1 MPLTIDQKIEIWKN
15 KLLDLGKRN
24 RLINYRE
31 TKRST
36 LSIKKPDVFALWDSL
51 VQNDKTLEFPFYS
64 EALKEAGAK
73 GKKGKKSV
81 VEENIEKVD
90 DEKNEGEVVEEKAE
104 NVDESKIENEV
115 VEKASTDV
123 DSEKSEN
130 VVNEGGENGSGDGTE
145 EKAPDSEKSAD
156 ETDEN
161 KESAAEEEYTSGDV
175 TTNQRAEELQRTLR
189 NLRNQAK
196 LAIEE
201 QGVNILYLAFGFLKW
216 SETSS
221 GKDPLTSPLILVPVS
236 LTVESISSPFVLQ
249 KTDDEIV
256 VNPALKFKLESEFGV
271 TLPEFE
277 EEDFDLEKYLNSVRE
292 SVKSDWTVA
301 PEVGLSLFSFL
312 KINMYNDLIRNKEHI
327 VSNQIV
333 RAIAGDPTALQ
344 QIPDGIDNYDFD
356 KQLKPEDVYQV
367 LDADSSQQDAVLYA
381 KKGVSF
387 VLQGPPGTGKSQT
400 ISNIIAELL
409 ASGKKVLFVAEKQ
422 AALEVVYKRL
432 SACGLKEFCLVLHS
446 RKANKKEV
454 LEQLRTTLAL
464 AEKRSS
470 VKQDALDKLEE
481 LYQTRETLNQYAEQ
495 IFEPVAPLGKTI
507 YEVNGLLAG
516 LQQYEDVAL
525 NVENIGE
532 VDAERYNQYARSV
545 KEYQRIVEQS
555 PGGID
560 RNPWRGSNVQAINN
574 ELRLAVQGRL
584 PATADKLHE
593 VAAAAQEILAATNLD
608 VVCSYQRLKD
618 SSGLFAVAAR
628 SPRIPTLWA
637 TDQFDVDSALGQVSE
652 YEEKTTA
659 YNEKVSEL
667 QKAYREINA
676 LGIGEVAI
684 RETRDL
690 NSSGALDSEQ
700 GILDRLL
707 EKDRVLSQIAALP
720 DVDSFLAERRKAE
733 DQKRRADA
741 RKETMT
747 RRFADDVYKIDYQ
760 GILSGYRNSYL
771 PFENEV
777 RQNYRL
783 DAALA
788 ESSDPFTLISND
800 SLWKDAETIKD
811 DVKSCEDRKNKF
823 FDNAKELREVVA
835 ALTKNEE
842 FSVPDAD
849 ALKTPDALEDLRAR
863 LKAFAAKDPVLSKMS
878 EDNLFDLCQKE
889 LALVEEK
896 SSDIQRLRSE
906 VLQKFNRE
914 ILDLDY
920 EKILARH
927 KAHYRSFFKILIGS
941 YRADR
946 RAMSALYK
954 DFAHKIDDVT
964 ILSALTNLKE
974 IDEIRKELDRDCSR
988 LKTTF
993 SDAFRYEETD
1003 VQAIK
1008 SELNVCEKL
1017 LKAYALID
1025 EELEILREFE
1035 PGNEKLTRQYGL
1047 LYNGLATSWDYVR
1060 TALDLIADFR
1070 KRLVDDKN
1078 AFQSCWKNK
1087 DERITER
1094 AAFETLVALESERKE
1109 KEEFNRSFAQLIAV
1123 FGNLVSYG
1131 KTDYS
1136 AIDKY
1141 LNAYQTIA
1149 KSKATLA
1156 EMKGML
1162 AEFVANEQALKERY
1176 DFLYDRAATSWPNVR
1191 KALEWTTEFK
1201 NAIRQYSP
1209 NEEFVN
1215 RICSDSTAIDACKT
1229 FEERVSRKLPGLDV
1243 DMQWFAEHFENPDAF
1258 QQKDLQE
1265 LSDRVRQCGSGLSA
1279 LEEWIDYKKA
1289 AKACAEGGLAEFVR
1303 QVEEQEIKSDHIL
1316 PVFQK
1321 RFFHM
1326 WLDAI
1331 LPKYPAVMD
1340 FRRKK
1345 QDDAVEQFSKLDK
1358 LQFEIAKARIRDVLI
1373 NALPL
1378 PYKLTS
1384 GGDEIDVLRRELG
1397 KQRRIMPIRK
1407 LFRQI
1412 PNLLLSLKPC
1422 MMTSPL
1428 TVSLFLESEA
1438 YEFDAVIFDEAS
1450 QICTENAIGSIA
1462 RGKQVI
1468 ITGDSKQLPPTNFFS
1483 ASTSDGD
1490 DYDDDEEDDDELGA
1504 YESVLDE
1511 ANRLPVKTLLWHYR
1525 SRHEHLIA
1533 FSNAKIYR
1541 NELVTFPSVVD
1552 KAPDAGVEYIYVP
1565 EGYYD
1570 RGGKKGN
1577 VLEAQRVAELVF
1589 KHFKD
1594 NPRRS
1599 LGVVAFGEVQQQAIE
1614 TAIRETRLKNPQ
1626 YESFFKEDGDESF
1639 FVKNLENVQGDER
1652 DTIIFSIG
1660 YAKDSK
1666 GVFRMN
1672 FGPLSKV
1679 GGERRLNVAITR
1691 AKYNIKLVG
1700 SILPNDIDVDRVS
1713 ADGPKLLRSYIEFAQ
1728 NGFDALQGK
1737 SSADEDVWQDYP
1749 FEKEVYN
1756 FLLQKGY
1763 QLSPQVGCSG
1773 YRIDMAVKNPNDP
1786 SRYVIGI
1793 ECDGPAYHSA
1803 RTARD
1808 RDRLRRDVLKNMGW
1822 KLYRVWS
1829 TDWIKD
1835 PEAEGKLLI
1844 EAVENALNSEEN
1856 KEPAPASAPAP
1867 EEMEAEDL
1875 ISLEE
1880 RVDSPEEEDNL
1891 YDFEEEPE
1899 VSTKGLSPKSSKNF
1913 LPDYI
1918 LAIVNQRYPVHF
1930 DVICK
1935 MIAERTSAKRVTE
1948 KLKQDVSEQIRQIAP
1963 IIRKGDFF
1971 FPVGYTTI
1979 KPRVNT
1985 RKNIAH
1991 ISPEE
1996 LAEAM
2001 FAVLSKSVGPNK
2013 NQLCAET
2020 ARAYRFARMTPAVA
2034 AAMDE
2039 AFDLLL
2045 QQGRIEIVDDKV
2057 KIVD

>member
-1 MPLTIDQKIEIWKN
+1 MPLNIDQKIEIWKN

-36 LSIKKPDVFALWDSL
+36 LSIKKPDAFALWDSL
-51 VQNDKTLEFPFYS
+51 VENDKPLEFPFYS
-64 EALKEAGAK
+64 AQLKDAEEK
-73 GKKGKKSV
+73 GKKNKKNVVGEKTENV
-81 VEENIEKVD
+81 VEV
-90 DEKNEGEVVEEKAE
+90 EKNESEIDEEKIE
-104 NVDESKIENEV
+104 NVDA
-115 VEKASTDV
+115 EKGEADV
-123 DSEKSEN
+123 A
-130 VVNEGGENGSGDGTE
+130 E
-145 EKAPDSEKSAD
+145 EKAPEETPSPESSGNAD
-156 ETDEN
+156 EKNDEN
-161 KESAAEEEYTSGDV
+161 VEDEESAAEEYASGDV

-189 NLRNQAK
+189 SLRNQAK

-221 GKDPLTSPLILVPVS
+221 GKDQLTSPLILVPVS

-256 VNPALKFKLESEFGV
+256 VNPALKFKLESEYGV

-277 EEDFDLEKYLNSVRE
+277 EDDFNLEKYLNSVQER
-292 SVKSDWTVA
+292 VKNNWSVA

-312 KINMYNDLIRNKEHI
+312 KINMYNDLIRNKDLI
-327 VSNQIV
+327 VSNPIV
-333 RAIAGDPTALQ
+333 RAIAGDASVRQ

-356 KQLKPEDVYQV
+356 KELKPEEVYQV

-381 KKGVSF
+381 KKGISF

-409 ASGKKVLFVAEKQ
+409 ANGKKVLFVAEKQ

-454 LEQLRTTLAL
+454 LEQLRATLAL

-481 LYQTRETLNQYAEQ
+481 LRQTREILNRYAEQ

-507 YEVNGLLAG
+507 YEVNGILAG
-516 LQQYEDVAL
+516 LQSCEDVEL
-525 NVENIGE
+525 NIENIGA
-532 VDAERYNQYARSV
+532 VDSERYNLYVREL
-545 KEYQRIVEQS
+545 KEYRKIVEES
-555 PGGID
+555 AGDITS
-560 RNPWRGSNVQAINN
+560 NPWNGSNVQTINT
-574 ELRLAVQGRL
+574 ELRLAIQSRL
-584 PATADKLHE
+584 PSTADKIGE
-593 VAAAAQEILAATNLD
+593 IAAAVREIFGAANLNIP
-608 VVCSYQRLKD
+608 CSYQSLKEA
-618 SSGLFAVAAR
+618 SGLFAVAGR
-628 SPRIPTLWA
+628 SPGIPSRWI
-637 TDQFDVDSALGQVSE
+637 TDNIDVNSLRQEVSQ
-652 YEEKTTA
+652 YEEKTNA
-659 YNEKVSEL
+659 FNDKVLEL
-667 QKAYREINA
+667 QQAYREINA
-676 LGIGEVAI
+676 QGICEVAL
-684 RETRDL
+684 REARDL
-690 NSSGALDSEQ
+690 NAPEAIDSEQ
-700 GILDRLL
+700 ALLDRCA
-707 EKDRVLSQIAALP
+707 DSDSVLAQITKTP
-720 DVDSFLAERRKAE
+720 DFNSLLAERRKAE
-733 DQKRRADA
+733 EQKRRSDA
-741 RKETMT
+741 RKETLT
-747 RRFADDVYKIDYQ
+747 RQFTDDVYRVDYQ
-760 GILSGYRNSYL
+760 DVLSRYRSSYL
-771 PFENEV
+771 SFENEV
-777 RQNYRL
+777 RPYVRP
-783 DAALA
+783 DADLA
-788 ESSDPFTLISND
+788 RSSDPFPLISNA
-800 SLWKDAETIKD
+800 SLWDNPTTIQDAVKRCEERKDEYYAK
-811 DVKSCEDRKNKF
+811 V
-823 FDNAKELREVVA
+823 KELVKVA
-835 ALTKNEE
+835 SSLTKNEE
-842 FSVPDAD
+842 FAVPDVD
-849 ALKTPDALEDLRAR
+849 RLTTPDALEDFRAR
-863 LKAFAAKDPVLSKMS
+863 LKSFAAQNPALAKTS
-878 EDNLFDLCQKE
+878 EEGVFDRCRNE
-889 LALVEEK
+889 LAIVESK
-896 SSDIQRLRSE
+896 SAEIQRLRSE
-906 VLQKFNRE
+906 ILQKFNRE
-914 ILDLDY
+914 IFDLDY
-920 EKILARH
+920 EKMLARH
-927 KAHYRSFFKILIGS
+927 KAHYRSFFKFLIGS

-946 RAMSALYK
+946 RAMSMLYK

-974 IDEIRKELDRDCSR
+974 IDDARKETDRDCSC
-988 LKTTF
+988 LKSTF
-993 SDAFRYEETD
+993 GDAFRYEETD
-1003 VQAIK
+1003 FQKIK
-1008 SELNVCEKL
+1008 TELGACEQL
-1017 LKAYALID
+1017 LKAYAFID
-1025 EELEILREFE
+1025 EELEILREFD
-1035 PGNEKLTRQYGL
+1035 PDSEKLSRRFGL
-1047 LYNGLATSWDYVR
+1047 LYNGLDTSWDAVR
-1060 TALDLIADFR
+1060 SALDLIAEFR
-1070 KRLVDDKN
+1070 KRLVDDKS
-1078 AFQSCWKNK
+1078 AFQACWKNK
-1087 DERITER
+1087 DEKITER
-1094 AAFETLVALESERKE
+1094 AAFETMVALESERKE
-1109 KEEFNRSFAQLIAV
+1109 KEDFGRAFAQLSAV
-1123 FGNLVSYG
+1123 FGDLVSFE
-1131 KTDYS
+1131 KTDFP
-1136 AIDKY
+1136 AIDKRLTTY
-1141 LNAYQTIA
+1141 RAIDG
-1149 KSKATLA
+1149 SKATLDEA
-1156 EMKGML
+1156 KAML
-1162 AEFVANEQALKERY
+1162 AEFVSAERGLKERFG
-1176 DFLYDRAATSWPNVR
+1176 FLYDRAATSWPNAR
-1191 KALEWTTEFK
+1191 KALDWAEEFK
-1201 NAIRQYSP
+1201 NVVLQYSP
-1209 NEEFVN
+1209 NEEFIQSV
-1215 RICSDSTAIDACKT
+1215 CSDPAAIDACKT
-1229 FEERVSRKLPGLDV
+1229 FDERVSRKLPEAESDL
-1243 DMQWFAEHFENPDAF
+1243 QWLAARFENPDALK
-1258 QQKDLQE
+1258 QKDFQE
-1265 LSDRVRQCGSGLSA
+1265 LADQVRQCAAGSSA

-1289 AKACAEGGLAEFVR
+1289 VKTCEENGLADFIR
-1303 QVEEQEIKSDHIL
+1303 QIEERRIKPDRIL

-1321 RFFHM
+1321 RFFHL

-1331 LPKYPAVMD
+1331 LPKYPAVME

-1345 QDDAVEQFSKLDK
+1345 QDDAVELFSKLDK
-1358 LQFEIAKARIRDVLI
+1358 LQFEIAKARIRDNLI

-1384 GGDEIDVLRRELG
+1384 GGDEIDVLKRELG

-1412 PNLLLSLKPC
+1412 PNLLTSLKPC

-1428 TVSLFLESEA
+1428 TVSLFLESQA

-1450 QICTENAIGSIA
+1450 QICTENAICAIA
-1462 RGKQVI
+1462 RGKQVV

-1490 DYDDDEEDDDELGA
+1490 DYDVDEEDDDDFGA

-1541 NELVTFPSVVD
+1541 NELVTFPSLVD

-1589 KHFKD
+1589 KHFQN
-1594 NPRRS
+1594 NPKRS

-1614 TAIRETRLKNPQ
+1614 SAIREKRLKNPE

-1700 SILPNDIDVDRVS
+1700 SILPTDIDVDRVS

-1728 NGFDALQGK
+1728 NGFEALQGK
-1737 SSADEDVWQDYP
+1737 TSADEDVWQDYP
-1749 FEKEVYN
+1749 FEKEIYN

-1763 QLSPQVGCSG
+1763 QLSPHVGCSG
-1773 YRIDMAVKNPNDP
+1773 YRIDMAVKSPNDP

-1808 RDRLRRDVLKNMGW
+1808 RDRLRRDVLKGMGW

-1829 TDWIKD
+1829 TDWVKD

-1844 EAVENALNSEEN
+1844 EAVENALSGEEN
-1856 KEPAPASAPAP
+1856 KEPAPTTAPA
-1867 EEMEAEDL
+1867 ELEAEDL

-1891 YDFEEEPE
+1891 YNFEEERE

-1918 LAIVNQRYPVHF
+1918 LAIVNQLYPVHF

-1935 MIAERTSAKRVTE
+1935 MVAERTTAKRVTE
-1948 KLKQDVSEQIRQIAP
+1948 KLKTDVSEQIRQIAP

-1971 FPVGYTTI
+1971 FPVGYTEI

-1985 RKNIAH
+1985 RKNVAH
-1991 ISPEE
+1991 IAPEE

-2001 FAVLSKSVGPNK
+2001 IVVLSKSVGTNTA
-2013 NQLCAET
+2013 QLCAET
-2020 ARAYRFARMTPAVA
+2020 ARAYRFSRMTPAVA

-2045 QQGRIEIVDDKV
+2045 KQGRIEIVDDKV
-2057 KIVD
+2057 KIAD